1 MDKKGPGIRSRVQ
14 SDAPK
19 LNVKYFVSTTRG
31 QYYPTKCLHSKVPS
45 PKLNRRLQL
54 TTRVSHLC
62 QWLEFAYKQQFC
74 LQCRRL
80 GFDSWVG
87 KIPWRKKWQPTPVFL
102 PGEFHGQR
110 KLSGLQSGGS
120 QESDMTEQLNYY
132 SPMEQFILYLR
143 FFREWQILLLLLL
156 LIETALD
163 ILQLLSGII
172 RWQPKGGIVFD

>member
-1 MDKKGPGIRSRVQ
+1 MDKKRPEIRSRVQ
-14 SDAPK
+14 SDSLK
-19 LNVKYFVSTTRG
+19 LNVKFFVCTTRG

-45 PKLNRRLQL
+45 RKLNRRLQL
-54 TTRVSHLC
+54 TTRVSHLY

-110 KLSGLQSGGS
+110 NLVCGVARVRHDWAAK
-120 QESDMTEQLNYY
+120 
-132 SPMEQFILYLR
+132 
-143 FFREWQILLLLLL
+143 LLLPYGAIYSLF
-156 LIETALD
+156 ALFPWMTNTFVVFVANSD
-163 ILQLLSGII
+163 CFRYTSVII
-172 RWQPKGGIVFD
+172 WDY